1 MKGLRHMLTQ
11 EQVAQYHRDG
21 YVVPDF
27 RLPAETLEAIQ
38 TDHTRLVNNHPE
50 FRNYCPTVLAYD
62 LAFLNHVRIPAVLD
76 MVEQVIGEDFA
87 LWNSSFFAKPAHDG
101 QATPWHQDG
110 EYWPLRPLAT
120 CTVWIA
126 VDAATP
132 DNGCLRL
139 IPGSHKAKT
148 LWQHHTNSAPNLTL
162 NQELLPSEFN
172 EENAVDL
179 VLESGQMSLH
189 DIYMVHGSEANHSPQ
204 SRRGMT
210 LRYFPTTSVF
220 DRALATERALAGNFL
235 DHKDRT
241 LFLMRGVDRS
251 GKNDFRLR
259 W

>member
-1 MKGLRHMLTQ
+1 MVVRNMLTQ
-11 EQVAQYHRDG
+11 EQVTQYHRDG

-27 RLPAETLEAIQ
+27 RLPPETLDSIRA
-38 TDHTRLVNNHPE
+38 DHARLVNCHPE
-50 FRNYCPTVLAYD
+50 FDNYCPTVLAYD
-62 LAFLNHVRIPAVLD
+62 LAFLNYVRIPEILD
-76 MVEQVIGEDFA
+76 MVEQLIGNDFA
-87 LWNSSFFAKPAHDG
+87 LWNSSFFAKPAQGG

-126 VDAATP
+126 VDAATR

-148 LWQHHTNSAPNLTL
+148 LWKHRTNNAPDLTL
-162 NQELLPSEFN
+162 NQELLSSEFD
-172 EENAVDL
+172 EEKAVDL

-189 DIYMVHGSEANHSPQ
+189 DIYMVHGSEANHSEH

-220 DRALATERALAGNFL
+220 DRTLATERAVAGNFP

-251 GKNDFRLR
+251 GENDFRLR